1 MSFPTSDVMKKPGC
15 SLLIVLAASVLWPE
29 RFAAQQ
35 ADLHVV
41 ATFGVQGA
49 MEKILPEYKRASSQN
64 VSIEYEEAAVNQEQV
79 ASGKVC
85 DVASLVPKV
94 IDGLIKSGQI
104 KAGTRTDIAKTSLGI
119 GVRSGAPRR
128 DIRTAEAVKETLLSA
143 RSITF
148 SKVGSATPVIE
159 KMIERLGIATVINP
173 KIVRADQS
181 GRPADAVGEGKIDL
195 VIAPAGAIVSVPGVD
210 FLGLLPA
217 EFQTS
222 VVLSAGIGTRSPR
235 ADGARALVEFISGS
249 KGAAILRASGM
260 EPAAT
265 AGSGRPLTKVR

>member
-1 MSFPTSDVMKKPGC
+1 MKKPVC
-15 SLLIVLAASVLWPE
+15 CLLIVFVASVLLPK

-41 ATFGVQGA
+41 ATFGIQGA
-49 MEKILPEYKRASSQN
+49 MEKILPEYKRASAQN
-64 VSIEYEEAAVNQEQV
+64 VRIEYEESAVIQQQI
-79 ASGKVC
+79 ASGKVF
-85 DVASLVPKV
+85 DLAILVPQV

-104 KAGTRTDIAKTSLGI
+104 KSGTRTDIAKTSLGI
-119 GVRSGAPRR
+119 GIRSGAPKR

-159 KMIERLGIATVINP
+159 KMIDRLGIARVINP
-173 KIVRADQS
+173 KIVRADQA
-181 GRPADAVGEGKIDL
+181 GRPADAVGSGKIDL
-195 VIAPAGAIVSVPGVD
+195 VIAPAAAIVPVPGVD

-222 VVLSAGIGTRSPR
+222 VVFAAGIGTRSERPDR
-235 ADGARALVEFISGS
+235 AKALVEFISGN

>member
-1 MSFPTSDVMKKPGC
+1 MKKPGC

-64 VSIEYEEAAVNQEQV
+64 VSIEYEESAVIQEQI
-79 ASGKVC
+79 ASGKVF
-85 DVASLVPKV
+85 DLAILVPQV

-104 KAGTRTDIAKTSLGI
+104 KPGTRTDIAKTSLGI

-159 KMIERLGIATVINP
+159 KMIERLGVASVIDP
-173 KIVRADQS
+173 KIVRADQT
-181 GRPADAVGEGKIDL
+181 GRPADAVGSGKIDL
-195 VIAPAGAIVSVPGVD
+195 VIAPAAAIVPVPGVD

-222 VVLSAGIGTRSPR
+222 VVFAAGIGTRSERPDR
-235 ADGARALVEFISGS
+235 AKALVEFIGSS
-249 KGAAILRASGM
+249 KGAATLRASGM

-265 AGSGRPLTKVR
+265 AGSGRPFTKVR